1 MSGKQRPWPWYAV
14 IENHTRGVTE
24 IIIHFRA
31 FGFVAYT
38 SQQDSQ
44 VSHSK
49 HDMASSINN
58 DKKSAAQLMLET
70 YNIVQV

>member
-1 MSGKQRPWPWYAV
+1 MSGEQRPWPWYEV
-14 IENHTRGVTE
+14 IENHTLGVTE

-44 VSHSK
+44 DTVS
-49 HDMASSINN
+49 MTWQ
-58 DKKSAAQLMLET
+58 AQ
-70 YNIVQV
+70 